1 MELRQLTYFEAVVRC
16 GGFTRAA
23 GDLRV
28 AQTAISAQ
36 VRRLE
41 SELGVTLL
49 TRTTRRVRLTE
60 AGELFLDRARRVL
73 AELAAARDEAAQVA
87 DVVRGSVAVGTTGV
101 LGGLD
106 LPAVLAGFAARHPG
120 VSLSLRTGL
129 VDALAGDLAAGEL
142 DLVLGPVH
150 PDPPSGVLVTP
161 LSDDRLVLVTPPG
174 RAGGDLTTF
183 AGEPFVCLPVGSG
196 LRELL
201 DGLAARL
208 GVDLPVRFEASAPDG
223 VRDLVA
229 AGLGVALMAASVVE
243 RPGPAVGVHEVV
255 PPTSHPPFGVLHRSS
270 MSPAARALHTWMI
283 RSAGPPPGGGH
294 RQETTGPRR

>member
-1 MELRQLTYFEAVVRC
+1 MMLNPVELRQLTYFEAVVRC

-183 AGEPFVCLPVGSG
+183 AGEPFVCLPMGSG

-255 PPTSHPPFGVLHRSS
+255 P
-270 MSPAARALHTWMI
+270 
-283 RSAGPPPGGGH
+283 
-294 RQETTGPRR
+294 